1 MDLRSALRPL
11 PLILILLFVAVAVV
25 DIVQTIRATPEP
37 PPSLL
42 GDGAIKI
49 ADLEPVFDLRPPQ
62 TQSPNE
68 LVAVVTLV
76 GEQWSTPEKRGMWMV
91 GDGATLDI
99 AVTDGG
105 HRVLI
110 LDCTSPPGRWR
121 VTTLGVEING
131 MDSGTLEIE
140 EGWRRYRLPLP
151 EEAIQ
156 PGKNRIVFRLPN
168 RAAAAAGR
176 QSLLLRRFGL
186 FHDGEAGTEAIE
198 RRPAVSVDAEAETVF
213 FRATGS
219 LEIPFT
225 LDDRVDALQFRY
237 HFSSEI
243 ASAEIVVARPQGIG
257 AGHDAE
263 IRRLLPA
270 AARNKGRV
278 RIPLHGRRGEF
289 VLRISAVLEHR
300 PARLK
305 ISALRLIKE
314 GDPTRRP
321 RVDHRRPR

>member
-1 MDLRSALRPL
+1 MDLRFALRPL
-11 PLILILLFVAVAVV
+11 PLVLIFLFVAVVVV
-25 DIVQTIRATPEP
+25 DIVQTIRTTPEP

-49 ADLEPVFDLRPPQ
+49 SDLEPVFDLRPPQ
-62 TQSPNE
+62 TPSADK

-76 GEQWSTPEKRGMWMV
+76 GEKWSKPEKRGVWMMD
-91 GDGATLDI
+91 DGATLDI
-99 AVTDGG
+99 AVTGGG

-110 LDCTSPPGRWR
+110 LDCNSPRGRLR
-121 VTTLGVEING
+121 VTTLGLEING
-131 MDSGTLEIE
+131 MDTGTLEIE
-140 EGWRRYRLPLP
+140 EGWRRYRVPLP
-151 EEAIQ
+151 EEAIR
-156 PGKNRIVFRLPN
+156 PGQNRIVFRLPN
-168 RAAAAAGR
+168 RAAAASGR

-186 FHDGEAGTEAIE
+186 FLDGEVRAEAIE
-198 RRPAVSVDAEAETVF
+198 RRPAVSVDPEAETVF

-243 ASAEIVVARPQGIG
+243 DSAEIVVARPQGIG
-257 AGHDAE
+257 AGRDAE

-270 AARNKGRV
+270 AARNRGRV

-300 PARLK
+300 PARLN
-305 ISALRLIKE
+305 ITALRLIKE
-314 GDPTRRP
+314 GDPNRRP
-321 RVDHRRPR
+321 REDRRRPR

>member
-1 MDLRSALRPL
+1 MDLRAVLRPL
-11 PLILILLFVAVAVV
+11 PLVLIFLFVAVAVV
-25 DIVQTIRATPEP
+25 DIVHTIRTTPEP

-49 ADLEPVFDLRPPQ
+49 VELEPIVDLRPAQ
-62 TQSPNE
+62 THS
-68 LVAVVTLV
+68 VADVTLV
-76 GEQWSTPEKRGMWMV
+76 GEDWSEPEKRGVWMM

-99 AVTDGG
+99 AVADGG
-105 HRVLI
+105 HRAMI
-110 LDCTSPPGRWR
+110 LDCTSARGRWR
-121 VTTLGVEING
+121 ETTLGLEING
-131 MDSGTLEIE
+131 ADCGTVDLEA
-140 EGWRRYRLPLP
+140 GWRRYRLPLP
-151 EEAIQ
+151 EGAIR
-156 PGKNRIVFRLPN
+156 PGINRIVFRLPE
-168 RAAAAAGR
+168 RAVAAKRR

-186 FHDGEAGTEAIE
+186 FLDPEVGTEAIE
-198 RRPAVSVDAEAETVF
+198 RRPAVSVDPVKEAVY

-237 HFSSEI
+237 LFSSENDRADI
-243 ASAEIVVARPQGIG
+243 FVARPQGVG

-263 IRRLLPA
+263 IRRTVSA
-270 AARNKGRV
+270 AARAKGRV

-300 PARLK
+300 PARLN
-305 ISALRLIKE
+305 ITALRLIKE

-321 RVDHRRPR
+321 RANNRRPL